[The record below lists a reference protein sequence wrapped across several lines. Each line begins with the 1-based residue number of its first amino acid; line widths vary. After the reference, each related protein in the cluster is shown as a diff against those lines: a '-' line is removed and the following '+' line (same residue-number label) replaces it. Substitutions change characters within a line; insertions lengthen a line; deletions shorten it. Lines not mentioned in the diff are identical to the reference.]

1 MPRKYIRF
9 NYFTASLAP
18 QELPPEMAE
27 RNIGAAYDMTAML
40 DYISIRRNLIEG
52 VVNVGEYIAEFDR
65 DTFIFDPQNN
75 LYSFQISKLRETN
88 IPSIKRI
95 GNPKEDLNLNHDEY
109 IGEFVTVVYDPNYYT
124 VSLQSNLYSL
134 NADQVEYFL
143 TELRMRYLAE
153 IGQQDEIALKVVLNP
168 VIDPGRVNM
177 IENADI
183 YRKIVIKGS
192 DISADALARTGTLN
206 EVSELIGRAQG
217 INFELTLSIGQA
229 PKEESLDNETIQ
241 EIIAGFRNIEVIE
254 ERPKVEVTGR
264 EDIESPLEIV
274 NLLAPKLT
282 NKISLVVENR
292 RGIGFEYIHDMFV
305 EAYATPRQTIARVLR
320 EV

>member
-1 MPRKYIRF
+1 MPRKYVRF
-9 NYFTASLAP
+9 NYFTTNLTP
-18 QELPPEMAE
+18 LDLPVEMAE
-27 RNIGAAYDMTAML
+27 RNIAAAYDMTEFL
-40 DYISIRRNLIEG
+40 DYISIRRNPLDV
-52 VVNVGEYIAEFDR
+52 VVNVGEYIAELDR
-65 DTFIFDPQNN
+65 DTFIYDAQNN

-95 GNPKEDLNLNHDEY
+95 GNPKADLNLNPDEY
-109 IGEFVTVVYDPNYYT
+109 IGEFVTVVYDPTFYT
-124 VSLQSNLYSL
+124 ISIQSNLYSL
-134 NADQVEYFL
+134 NADQVMYFL
-143 TELRMRYLAE
+143 TELRWRYLAG
-153 IGQQDEIALKVVLNP
+153 IGEQEPLALRVVLNP
-168 VIDPGRVNM
+168 IIDLGKVNM
-177 IENADI
+177 VETAEI

-192 DISADALARTGTLN
+192 DVAAEALAQTGTLN
-206 EVSELIGRAQG
+206 EVSDLIGRAQG

-229 PKEESLDNETIQ
+229 AKEESLDSQTIQ
-241 EIIAGFRNIEVIE
+241 EIIGGFRDIQVVE
-254 ERPKVEVTGR
+254 ERPKVEVTMR

-305 EAYATPRQTIARVLR
+305 ESYNIPQETIARILR